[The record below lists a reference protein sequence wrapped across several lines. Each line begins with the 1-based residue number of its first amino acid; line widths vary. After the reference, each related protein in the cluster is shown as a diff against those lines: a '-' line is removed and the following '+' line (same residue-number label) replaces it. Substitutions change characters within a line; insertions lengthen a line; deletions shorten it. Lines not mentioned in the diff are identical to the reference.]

1 MRHRLDRYHACRC
14 MEYVTSTPDQ
24 IADAMLAEL
33 KRPVNYQPVETTGAA
48 RAAAFIC
55 DLL

>member
-1 MRHRLDRYHACRC
+1 